1 MIQEHTRIEYDC
13 SSGVEKIVALTQDEV
28 DAFNKQILENN
39 ILMEKQ
45 QAILKEKEEAKKT
58 ALQKLKSLG
67 LTEAE
72 IESIFSI

>member
-13 SSGVEKIVALTQDEV
+13 SSGLEKIVALTQDEV
-28 DAFNKQILENN
+28 DAFNKRIEENN

-45 QAILKEKEEAKKT
+45 NAILKEKEESKRT

-67 LTEAE
+67 LTDSE